1 MRREIIITNK
11 RENRSMKY
19 EKASRV
25 DGILKRLYSNFV
37 EFLTYLKDLP

>member
-1 MRREIIITNK
+1 MQREIIITNK